1 MSAAVISIIRR
12 IGTADGFDNATT
24 YPDATL
30 NEWIADA
37 RFDVPVSKLGNNA
50 NRALAYYTCHL
61 MLQASNAVSSTG
73 GGVKRQRTRN
83 VEVEYHQAQFNSVVS
98 DKYYE
103 MYLQFIKRVSR
114 PSPMVL
120 NGQ

>member
-1 MSAAVISIIRR
+1 MSSTVISIIRR
-12 IGTADGFDNATT
+12 IGKADGFDNITN

-37 RFDVPVSKLGNNA
+37 RLDVPVSRLGANA
-50 NRALAYYTCHL
+50 DRALAYYTAHL
-61 MLQASNAVSSTG
+61 MLQGSTTVSSTG
-73 GGVKRQRTRN
+73 GGVKKQKTRN
-83 VEVEYHQAQFNSVVS
+83 VEVEYQQVQLSSVIS

-103 MYLQFIKRVSR
+103 LYLQFIKRLAR

>member
-1 MSAAVISIIRR
+1 MSASVITIIRR
-12 IGTADGFDNATT
+12 IGAADGFDNVTA

-37 RFDVPVSKLGNNA
+37 RLDVPVSKLGANA
-50 NRALAYYTCHL
+50 DRALAYYTCHL
-61 MLQASNAVSSTG
+61 LLQSGTTVSSTG
-73 GGVKRQRTRN
+73 GAVKREKAGQ
-83 VEVEYHQAQFNSVVS
+83 VEIEYHQASFSSVIS

-103 MYLQFIKRVSR
+103 MYLQLIKRVAR

>member
-1 MSAAVISIIRR
+1 MSAAVITIIRR
-12 IGTADGFDNATT
+12 IGTADGFDNVTN
-24 YPDATL
+24 YSDATL
-30 NEWIADA
+30 NEWITDA
-37 RFDVPVSKLGNNA
+37 RLDVPVARLGANG

-61 MLQASNAVSSTG
+61 MLQGSTTVSSTG
-73 GGVKRQRTRN
+73 GGIKSQKTRN
-83 VEVEYHQAQFNSVVS
+83 VEVEYQQVQLSSVVS

-103 MYLQFIKRVSR
+103 LYLQFIKRLAR

>member
-1 MSAAVISIIRR
+1 MSASVISIIRR
-12 IGTADGFDNATT
+12 IGAADGFGNATT
-24 YPDATL
+24 YPDAVL

-37 RFDVPVSKLGNNA
+37 RLDVPVSKLGANA
-50 NRALAYYTCHL
+50 DRALAYYTCHL
-61 MLQASNAVSSTG
+61 LLQSGSTVSSTG
-73 GGVKRQRTRN
+73 GGVKRQKAGQ
-83 VEVEYHQAQFNSVVS
+83 VEIEYHQASFSSVIS

-103 MYLQFIKRVSR
+103 MYLTLIRRFAR